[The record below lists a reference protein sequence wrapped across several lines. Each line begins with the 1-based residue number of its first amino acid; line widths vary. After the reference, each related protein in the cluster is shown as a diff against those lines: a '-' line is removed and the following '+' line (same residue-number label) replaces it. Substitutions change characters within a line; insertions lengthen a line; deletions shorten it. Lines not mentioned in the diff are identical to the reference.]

1 MGDADLVKPML
12 EKLGTVHFGRL
23 NMKPGKPTTFA
34 TLARTADGSSPQ
46 GKVLFFGLP
55 GNPVSCLVTK
65 SLLIDPALKKL
76 QGKCSEKLIVIIF
89 IAHVARLFLVLRT
102 SFGDSHIVQYPTFTS
117 STSQVWAQ
125 LM

>member
-34 TLARTADGSSPQ
+34 TLNRPANDSQSY

-65 SLLIDPALKKL
+65 SLFIDPALKKL
-76 QGKCSEKLIVIIF
+76 QGKFSKEVILIIF
-89 IAHVARLFLVLRT
+89 HEIEQLYSSFRHHVVISVLLYWLIRL
-102 SFGDSHIVQYPTFTS
+102 
-117 STSQVWAQ
+117 
-125 LM
+125 

>member
-34 TLARTADGSSPQ
+34 TLNRQVNDSQSH

-65 SLLIDPALKKL
+65 SLFIDPALKKL
-76 QGKCSEKLIVIIF
+76 QGKLSKMGILIILMKLNIF
-89 IAHVARLFLVLRT
+89 
-102 SFGDSHIVQYPTFTS
+102 SHPSGV
-117 STSQVWAQ
+117 
-125 LM
+125 M